1 MSSAS
6 THATI
11 LALLQASAKALEAA
25 MALIATMPQADVT
38 MPQADAT
45 EPQAEATESQADA
58 ASIGWPEEV
67 MFADTFVPIEV
78 EVAVV
83 PEAAA
88 TVKKDKRIFTKL
100 SEALPFGTTVSIT
113 SLGEAWKAVYTE
125 EGFKMGDL
133 PPFKSP
139 MAFGRAHANRI
150 TEIHPKETK
159 PGNGWEWIKID
170 DGEHIGK
177 SIGQVYNEHFAN

>member
-6 THATI
+6 TQATI

-25 MALIATMPQADVT
+25 MALIATMPMPEAKADVT
-38 MPQADAT
+38 I
-45 EPQAEATESQADA
+45 PQAEATESQADA

-83 PEAAA
+83 PEAAAAA

>member
-25 MALIATMPQADVT
+25 MALMATMPQADVT
-38 MPQADAT
+38 MPQADV
-45 EPQAEATESQADA
+45 TESQADA

-67 MFADTFVPIEV
+67 IPADTFVPIEV

-159 PGNGWEWIKID
+159 PGTGWEWIKID